1 MVEGE
6 VSISNSSNRKSCISV
21 IYAVGLSSRKSRSFL
36 IMSVIRH
43 LIPCNLNDL
52 KTYQLLVL
60 QQSARPTQLHTR
72 RCIWLTPEVKVQLD
86 LINRVSRYFQSRSYM
101 RDSLVMVQAEL
112 DLVYNLNWKSSTH
125 VIYVH
130 LAMMGYNLIKN
141 ERLSRCNYILL
152 SSVPHSI
159 IIQSLI

>member
-1 MVEGE
+1 
-6 VSISNSSNRKSCISV
+6 
-21 IYAVGLSSRKSRSFL
+21 
-36 IMSVIRH
+36 MSVIRH
-43 LIPCNLNDL
+43 SIPCNLNDL

-130 LAMMGYNLIKN
+130 LAMI
-141 ERLSRCNYILL
+141 
-152 SSVPHSI
+152 
-159 IIQSLI
+159 